1 MNKIPVPVNPTMM
14 FLEYKIHRTED
25 MNIQFDEALS
35 LDKLNPTWSD
45 GDTLKVTIEGD
56 RITLTKL

>member
-1 MNKIPVPVNPTMM
+1 MM

>member
-1 MNKIPVPVNPTMM
+1 MM

-25 MNIQFDEALS
+25 MKIQIDEALS
-35 LDKLNPTWSD
+35 LEKLNPTWSD
-45 GDTLKVTIEGD
+45 GDTLKVTIEDD